1 MVSLKEAWDSGA
13 WAWNDQ
19 QRANFANDLGDR
31 RALRAVTAASNQ
43 QKGDKDPSN
52 WLPTDQSSVCR
63 YVADWV
69 AIKSRWKLAMDESEW
84 GRIKN
89 LLNGQCFG
97 ERLGEWRNTV
107 VPVAEIPPPPTTG
120 TPPATTPPPPPPVPT
135 TTQPRPSQV
144 VYYENCAA
152 AEAAGAAPVYRG
164 DPGYAPHL
172 DGDNDG
178 VGCES

>member
-63 YVADWV
+63 YVADWWRSSP
-69 AIKSRWKLAMDESEW
+69 AGSWQWTSPSGDES
-84 GRIKN
+84 RT
-89 LLNGQCFG
+89 C
-97 ERLGEWRNTV
+97 
-107 VPVAEIPPPPTTG
+107 
-120 TPPATTPPPPPPVPT
+120 
-135 TTQPRPSQV
+135 
-144 VYYENCAA
+144 
-152 AEAAGAAPVYRG
+152 
-164 DPGYAPHL
+164 
-172 DGDNDG
+172 
-178 VGCES
+178 